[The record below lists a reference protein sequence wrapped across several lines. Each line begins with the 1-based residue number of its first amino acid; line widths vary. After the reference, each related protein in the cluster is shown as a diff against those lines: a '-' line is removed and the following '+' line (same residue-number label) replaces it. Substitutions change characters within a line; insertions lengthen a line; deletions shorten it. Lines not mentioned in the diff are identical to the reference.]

1 MYGVPDP
8 VNLGFVASMAHP
20 GGNLTGVSPE
30 TEDVFGKGVQLLTEL
45 RPGMTRIA
53 YLGYGADER
62 YWKAAQELF
71 VGVAQQLHLAPWMTA
86 LRVAD
91 DLEPA
96 LAAVA
101 KLHPDA
107 LVVSS
112 APLLQAQTEKIA
124 AFAIRERLLTSTF
137 SPLMVH
143 RGLLLAYHADFH
155 SEIERVAAIVVT
167 ATLPIAVAS
176 NAFPSFPRQQP
187 RRNIASARS
196 TSLKLERSVRARAR
210 SRVATALSR
219 LPRYMRDHESQKR
232 TRRARSG
239 AETAGTVTLPSA
251 SMASI

>member
-1 MYGVPDP
+1 
-8 VNLGFVASMAHP
+8 
-20 GGNLTGVSPE
+20 
-30 TEDVFGKGVQLLTEL
+30 
-45 RPGMTRIA
+45 MTRIA

-155 SEIERVAAIVVT
+155 SEIERVAAIVDKVLRGAKPAEIPVEQPTKFDLSINLKT
-167 ATLPIAVAS
+167 ALAISLDIP
-176 NAFPSFPRQQP
+176 
-187 RRNIASARS
+187 
-196 TSLKLERSVRARAR
+196 TSL
-210 SRVATALSR
+210 
-219 LPRYMRDHESQKR
+219 R
-232 TRRARSG
+232 TRADD
-239 AETAGTVTLPSA
+239 L
-251 SMASI
+251 IQ